1 MLFSRFWTKLII
13 GLNSENKSGKDR
25 LRIERPEPI

>member
-13 GLNSENKSGKDR
+13 GLNSENKSGEDR
-25 LRIERPEPI
+25 LKIEKPELI